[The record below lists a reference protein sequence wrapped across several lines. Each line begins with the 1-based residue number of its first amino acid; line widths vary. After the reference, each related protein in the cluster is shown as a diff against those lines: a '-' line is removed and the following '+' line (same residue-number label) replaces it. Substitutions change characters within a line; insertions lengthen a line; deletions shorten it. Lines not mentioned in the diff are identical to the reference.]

1 MKPEKL
7 ASNVEDII
15 LTAVQDFNEGLEKS
29 QVTAYNKLIAEFKN
43 LSIDSLGNI
52 KRTAENVK
60 VLKKINKA
68 INDSLLTPTYKKRVS
83 TYLKSFDLIEKEQ
96 LNYFAVV
103 TEAAKATTMME
114 AVKIQAIESTVSSLT
129 ETVLHEYFTKPLKDI
144 IIRNISTGGSY
155 AEFQEEI
162 RTYILGNDEVDGQFL
177 RYTKQITNDSLSIYN
192 RNYNDGVSKELGL
205 VFYKYT
211 GGLKDTSREFCEERN
226 GKYFHI
232 EEIKAWSR
240 GEKCCGLRFPQGNN
254 WPGRRKGTNENNILS
269 FAGGH
274 GCNHQMI
281 AVSESVV
288 PKEVIERARDK
299 GYLD

>member
-1 MKPEKL
+1 MKPEAL

-43 LSIDSLGNI
+43 LAIDSRGNI

-83 TYLKSFDLIEKEQ
+83 TYLKSFDLIESEQ
-96 LNYFAVV
+96 LNYFAAL
-103 TEAAKATTMME
+103 TEGAKATTMME
-114 AVKIQAIESTVSSLT
+114 AVKVQAIESTISSLA
-129 ETVLHEYFTKPLKDI
+129 ETGLQEYFTKPLKDI

-162 RTYILGNDEVDGQFL
+162 RTYILGNKEVDGQFL
-177 RYTKQITNDSLSIYN
+177 RYTRQITNDSLSVYN
-192 RNYNDGVSKELGL
+192 RNYNDGVSKDLGL

-232 EEIKAWSR
+232 EEIKGWGR
-240 GEKCCGLRFPQGNN
+240 GEKCCGLSYPQGKK
-254 WPGRRKGTNENNILS
+254 WPGMRKGTNENNILS
-269 FAGGH
+269 FAGGYA
-274 GCNHQMI
+274 CNHQMI
-281 AVSESVV
+281 AVSESIV

-299 GYLD
+299 GYL